1 MEPSD
6 DRPAGNDSTPLAGTV
21 ASAGKDLGLA
31 PVKNHPRANPDGSRF
46 ASPLCLS
53 ALALAFRIIRGRNR
67 RRNTRPRTGWGQ
79 AAAFSRS
86 SRSDMTVRSIS
97 DVSRRLTGLTSVPN
111 DAAAD
116 WMAPNCPAHAAVAGS
131 RMTAAR
137 VTLGGT
143 VDRYHVGTMGVFALA
158 CFVALS
164 SLGAFA
170 ARQRVSSVPSVASW
184 PLAYLTWD
192 NVNV

>member
-1 MEPSD
+1 
-6 DRPAGNDSTPLAGTV
+6 
-21 ASAGKDLGLA
+21 
-31 PVKNHPRANPDGSRF
+31 
-46 ASPLCLS
+46 
-53 ALALAFRIIRGRNR
+53 
-67 RRNTRPRTGWGQ
+67 
-79 AAAFSRS
+79 
-86 SRSDMTVRSIS
+86 
-97 DVSRRLTGLTSVPN
+97 
-111 DAAAD
+111 
-116 WMAPNCPAHAAVAGS
+116 
-131 RMTAAR
+131 MTAAR